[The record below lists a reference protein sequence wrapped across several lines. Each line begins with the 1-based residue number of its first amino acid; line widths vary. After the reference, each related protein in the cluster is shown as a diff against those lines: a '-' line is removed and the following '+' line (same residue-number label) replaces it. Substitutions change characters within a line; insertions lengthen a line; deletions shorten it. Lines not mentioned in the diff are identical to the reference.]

1 MEEEVL
7 LWMTTIDVVQLLEK
21 LTIVK
26 LSRMGEIGSLEVIK
40 WDNFLMLMM
49 HVPQLK
55 EGLTFPLPPGPQLI
69 SLLCPQSTTSTNK
82 SAKQKSEHLS
92 KKWERS

>member
-26 LSRMGEIGSLEVIK
+26 LSRIGEIGSLEVIK
-40 WDNFLMLMM
+40 
-49 HVPQLK
+49 
-55 EGLTFPLPPGPQLI
+55 
-69 SLLCPQSTTSTNK
+69 
-82 SAKQKSEHLS
+82 
-92 KKWERS
+92 

>member
-1 MEEEVL
+1 MEDDEL
-7 LWMTTIDVVQLLEK
+7 LWMTTIYVVQLLKK
-21 LTIVK
+21 LIVVK
-26 LSRMGEIGSLEVIK
+26 LPRMGEIGSPGTHQVT
-40 WDNFLMLMM
+40 DNFLMLMM

-82 SAKQKSEHLS
+82 SAKQKARTPVQ
-92 KKWERS
+92 K